1 MAKRQVASRI
11 VPILAVAAVLGLSL
25 VYRPVW
31 LNSQNA
37 ALCGYG
43 YGYGTQPAVDSV
55 NPAVGPT
62 TGGTSVTLTG
72 CGFTGATSVHFGAT
86 AAPTFT
92 VNSDTKITATSP
104 AHAAGP
110 VDVTVTTPQ
119 GTSPT
124 QPGDTFTYIAP
135 GTHCTSV
142 AITAVPNQVNYSPS
156 GGTHVT
162 ATASAS
168 GCPNPLYEFVLRPAS
183 DPNWQ
188 LVQGYSTSN
197 TYDWNSTG
205 ALPGTVYLGVHAKD
219 AGSSQAYDAVQST
232 PVTVKAAL
240 CTNVTI
246 VNNPTTVNNDPFP
259 GGTHVTATANATG
272 CTNPNPLYEF
282 WLRTTSNPVWHMV
295 QAYSHTA
302 TYDWDTSG
310 ALPNDTVYLGVH
322 AKDVNSISS
331 AGYDVVASAPV
342 NINASMCPNVP
353 SITAVPNV
361 VVHSTSNGT
370 HVTVTAV
377 ATGCTNAPR
386 YEFWI
391 RPASS
396 PTWQLVQGYSV
407 SNTYDW
413 NTTGAAVGTVYVGVH
428 VKDVNSVSSVGYDNV
443 NSTPVTVS

>member
-1 MAKRQVASRI
+1 MKKSAIAVKVLPA
-11 VPILAVAAVLGLSL
+11 VMVAAVLAASL
-25 VYRPVW
+25 VLRPVS
-31 LNSQNA
+31 LNAVNT

-119 GTSPT
+119 GTSPR
-124 QPGDTFTYIAP
+124 QAGDTFTYIPP

-197 TYDWNSTG
+197 TYDWNTTG
-205 ALPGTVYLGVHAKD
+205 AAPGTVYV
-219 AGSSQAYDAVQST
+219 
-232 PVTVKAAL
+232 
-240 CTNVTI
+240 
-246 VNNPTTVNNDPFP
+246 
-259 GGTHVTATANATG
+259 
-272 CTNPNPLYEF
+272 
-282 WLRTTSNPVWHMV
+282 
-295 QAYSHTA
+295 
-302 TYDWDTSG
+302 
-310 ALPNDTVYLGVH
+310 GVH
-322 AKDVNSISS
+322 AKDVNSVSRS
-331 AGYDVVASAPV
+331 EERRVGQDSGKARVR
-342 NINASMCPNVP
+342 
-353 SITAVPNV
+353 
-361 VVHSTSNGT
+361 
-370 HVTVTAV
+370 
-377 ATGCTNAPR
+377 TN
-386 YEFWI
+386 E
-391 RPASS
+391 
-396 PTWQLVQGYSV
+396 
-407 SNTYDW
+407 
-413 NTTGAAVGTVYVGVH
+413 
-428 VKDVNSVSSVGYDNV
+428 
-443 NSTPVTVS
+443 

>member
-1 MAKRQVASRI
+1 
-11 VPILAVAAVLGLSL
+11 
-25 VYRPVW
+25 
-31 LNSQNA
+31 
-37 ALCGYG
+37 
-43 YGYGTQPAVDSV
+43 
-55 NPAVGPT
+55 
-62 TGGTSVTLTG
+62 
-72 CGFTGATSVHFGAT
+72 
-86 AAPTFT
+86 
-92 VNSDTKITATSP
+92 
-104 AHAAGP
+104 
-110 VDVTVTTPQ
+110 
-119 GTSPT
+119 
-124 QPGDTFTYIAP
+124 
-135 GTHCTSV
+135 V

-183 DPNWQ
+183 NPNWQ

-302 TYDWDTSG
+302 TYDWDSSG

-443 NSTPVTVS
+443 NSTAVTVS